1 VRPTAERDVLA
12 DVRPV
17 DAELRRALEP
27 AGIAVDRAR
36 EYQPLRALWEYS
48 TDRAGTVLTMEF
60 AGLANHRKAVRAEIA
75 RYAEKFRAAQLEA
88 LSSILDRYGLSS
100 DDCPPVVMTVLLT
113 GLSRVVAMEQTI
125 GISIGHT
132 EALDWVERHL
142 QQLEGDPRP
151 RTDDR

>member
-1 VRPTAERDVLA
+1 
-12 DVRPV
+12 
-17 DAELRRALEP
+17 
-27 AGIAVDRAR
+27 
-36 EYQPLRALWEYS
+36 
-48 TDRAGTVLTMEF
+48 
-60 AGLANHRKAVRAEIA
+60 
-75 RYAEKFRAAQLEA
+75 
-88 LSSILDRYGLSS
+88 
-100 DDCPPVVMTVLLT
+100 MTVLLT